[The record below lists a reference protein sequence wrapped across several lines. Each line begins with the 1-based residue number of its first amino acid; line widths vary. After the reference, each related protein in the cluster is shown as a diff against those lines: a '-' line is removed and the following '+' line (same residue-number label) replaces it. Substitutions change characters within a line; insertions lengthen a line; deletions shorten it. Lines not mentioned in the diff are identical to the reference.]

1 MKKRRE
7 EEGGKRKKT
16 NLERDYF
23 IIRIDKI
30 KKNMN
35 ADRTID
41 IQRVRDAGYD
51 IKIEAKKLQDFYLS
65 KIRKG

>member
-30 KKNMN
+30 KKKQQVSNLYMKYN
-35 ADRTID
+35 
-41 IQRVRDAGYD
+41 
-51 IKIEAKKLQDFYLS
+51 
-65 KIRKG
+65 RK

>member
-16 NLERDYF
+16 NLERDYC

-30 KKNMN
+30 KKKQQVSNL
-35 ADRTID
+35 
-41 IQRVRDAGYD
+41 Y
-51 IKIEAKKLQDFYLS
+51 
-65 KIRKG
+65 IRKSLKIKQ